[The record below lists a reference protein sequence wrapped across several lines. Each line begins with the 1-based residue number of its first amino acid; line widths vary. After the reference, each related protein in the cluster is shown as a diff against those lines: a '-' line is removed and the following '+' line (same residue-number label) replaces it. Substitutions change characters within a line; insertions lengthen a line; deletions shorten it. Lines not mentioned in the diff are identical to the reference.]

1 MPPVLGPIELP
12 PCGMCRRAQ
21 VRVRR
26 PGRDPVVL
34 CLACD
39 GGPLVGQA
47 RAQLDERQRRA
58 LNL

>member
-1 MPPVLGPIELP
+1 MPVIGPIELP
-12 PCGMCRRAQ
+12 PCGVCRRGK

-26 PGRDPVVL
+26 GERDPVVL

-39 GGPLVGQA
+39 GGPLVEKA
-47 RAQLDERQRRA
+47 RKVLSDDQRRA